1 MPERHLHLIGASSVR
16 SIGLGAARLSQEHT
30 QSASLAVRADLGPPG
45 RRDGREV
52 TLKLK
57 PKGKKAKKE
66 LVKRG
71 AKAKAKITVTLT
83 DLAGNSTSEKASS
96 S

>member
-1 MPERHLHLIGASSVR
+1 MPHDYLR
-16 SIGLGAARLSQEHT
+16 STPNRQVWRCEPISGRLVVAT
-30 QSASLAVRADLGPPG
+30 
-45 RRDGREV
+45 GREV